1 MSVDANTTLGR
12 EHVDSPPLPKSVPL
26 ARVIAGSLIAGA
38 VSALVL
44 VLVVFPGATE
54 SVITGSALL
63 AFGFGWAMMRV
74 LSATMTSHPQRWA
87 TIPAVAMT
95 ATGAGLLVFS
105 PQDATLSTLNWVWP
119 PVMLALAG
127 WMFVQMRRA
136 VPGRGRW
143 LLTPVVVFL
152 AVASIGATAENVVAD
167 RIESTYPSPGKTYAV
182 GDHRLH
188 LNCEGTGGPTVVLFN
203 GMGEFSAS
211 WARITDPV
219 STTTR
224 VCAYDRAGQGWSDD
238 VASPQDG
245 ETAARDL
252 HALLAAAGEQG
263 PYVLVGHSIGGPYAM
278 IYAATFPEQVAGMV
292 LLDSSSPSQF
302 TAVPA
307 YPTQYAF
314 MRRGLAVLPPL
325 ARVGLQFLAPPSS
338 SLPEEDSGV
347 VEAMGSTPRTFRN
360 GRDEISMVP
369 RVFEQAQSLTTL
381 GSRPL
386 AVVTASENLGDEGW
400 PAAQDRLAALSTDS
414 LHTVAES
421 SHAGVVDDSDGAAE
435 SVRAITAVVH
445 AVSTGSA
452 VVTP

>member
-1 MSVDANTTLGR
+1 M
-12 EHVDSPPLPKSVPL
+12 
-26 ARVIAGSLIAGA
+26 
-38 VSALVL
+38 SALVL
-44 VLVVFPGATE
+44 ILVVFPGATE

-74 LSATMTSHPQRWA
+74 LSARMTSHPQRWA

-119 PVMLALAG
+119 PAMLALAG

-167 RIESTYPSPGKTYAV
+167 RIESTYPAPGKTYAV

-188 LNCEGTGGPTVVLFN
+188 LDCQGTGGPTVVLFN

-238 VASPQDG
+238 VSEPPGRRDRRPGPPRPPGRGRRTGAVRLGRALHRRPLRHDLRRDLPRAGRRHGPPGQLQPLPVHRSPRLPDPVRLH
-245 ETAARDL
+245 AARPGSPA
-252 HALLAAAGEQG
+252 HAGTRGRAVPRSSQLLAA
-263 PYVLVGHSIGGPYAM
+263 
-278 IYAATFPEQVAGMV
+278 
-292 LLDSSSPSQF
+292 
-302 TAVPA
+302 
-307 YPTQYAF
+307 
-314 MRRGLAVLPPL
+314 
-325 ARVGLQFLAPPSS
+325 
-338 SLPEEDSGV
+338 
-347 VEAMGSTPRTFRN
+347 
-360 GRDEISMVP
+360 
-369 RVFEQAQSLTTL
+369 
-381 GSRPL
+381 
-386 AVVTASENLGDEGW
+386 
-400 PAAQDRLAALSTDS
+400 
-414 LHTVAES
+414 
-421 SHAGVVDDSDGAAE
+421 
-435 SVRAITAVVH
+435 
-445 AVSTGSA
+445 
-452 VVTP
+452 

>member
-1 MSVDANTTLGR
+1 MSVDTNTTQGR
-12 EHVDSPPLPKSVPL
+12 EHIDSPPLPKSVPL
-26 ARVIAGSLIAGA
+26 ARVIAASLIAGA

-74 LSATMTSHPQRWA
+74 LSARMTSHPQRWA

-105 PQDATLSTLNWVWP
+105 PQDATLSTLNWAWP
-119 PVMLALAG
+119 PAMLALAG

-152 AVASIGATAENVVAD
+152 AVASIGAAAENVVAD
-167 RIESTYPSPGKTYAV
+167 RIESTYPAPGKTYA

-245 ETAARDL
+245 VTAARDL
-252 HALLAAAGEQG
+252 HAVLAAAGEQG
-263 PYVLVGHSIGGPYAM
+263 RTSWSGTPS
-278 IYAATFPEQVAGMV
+278 AA
-292 LLDSSSPSQF
+292 
-302 TAVPA
+302 
-307 YPTQYAF
+307 PT
-314 MRRGLAVLPPL
+314 P
-325 ARVGLQFLAPPSS
+325 
-338 SLPEEDSGV
+338 
-347 VEAMGSTPRTFRN
+347 
-360 GRDEISMVP
+360 
-369 RVFEQAQSLTTL
+369 
-381 GSRPL
+381 
-386 AVVTASENLGDEGW
+386 
-400 PAAQDRLAALSTDS
+400 
-414 LHTVAES
+414 
-421 SHAGVVDDSDGAAE
+421 
-435 SVRAITAVVH
+435 
-445 AVSTGSA
+445 
-452 VVTP
+452 